1 VSGGFSYR
9 RSGISR
15 RRFLQS
21 VASAAAYSAL
31 SPRTRAAAAMGARE
45 LLHEFDYSAV
55 RLTGGPLRDHY
66 ERIFASYLALDNDRL
81 LKVYRQRAGLDAPG
95 EDMGGWYDADGFVPG
110 HGLGQYISGLARY
123 ARATGE
129 PLAMAKVGE
138 LVAGYARAF
147 DADRNPFASPI
158 AETTWPCYILDK
170 HHVGLIDAAQ
180 LTGNNHARNLL
191 PQVTRAALPYIPDH
205 TYDRGPDSPKKAPYD
220 ETYILSEN
228 LFEAWQ
234 LTDEHFYHDLATKYL
249 LNREYYLPLARGEN
263 ILPGKHAY
271 SHVIS
276 LSSAAKAWLA
286 LGDPEYRDALRNAW
300 EMIDTTQRYAS
311 GGWGPSE
318 AFVVPHEGRLYD
330 SLSATQDHFETPCG
344 FYAQAKLSRYLL
356 RFTADGRYGDGLERA
371 LYNTILGAKDPD
383 GEGNSF
389 YYSGYG
395 PRAQKGWYQKKW
407 PCCSGTLVQ
416 SVSDY
421 PLNVGFQNNDSVF
434 VNLFTPFEIHA
445 HIADVPVTLTQ
456 RTDYPFS
463 GDVEL
468 HIAQST
474 PAEYTLAI
482 RVPAWA
488 GTLRHLRV
496 NGASTQDVVLRQG
509 FAQLRRRWR
518 NGDTLD
524 FTVPLDLRT
533 EPIDDRHPE
542 TVALM
547 RGPLM
552 MVAATPP
559 AGLESTPLDLP
570 RGVRPLAEAQAIFE
584 YPLPQTNLQLR
595 PWFTIHDELYTTYF
609 RIRAQQS

>member
-1 VSGGFSYR
+1 MNR
-9 RSGISR
+9 ALHLTR
-15 RRFLQS
+15 RRFLQGAAG
-21 VASAAAYSAL
+21 VAASSAVSR
-31 SPRTRAAAAMGARE
+31 RTRAAATVPGSE
-45 LLHEFDYSAV
+45 LLHEFDYAEV
-55 RLTGGPLRDHY
+55 GLTGGPLRDHY
-66 ERIFASYLALDNDRL
+66 DRIFASYLALDNDRL
-81 LKVYRQRAGLDAPG
+81 LKVYRQRAGLPAPG

-110 HGLGQYISGLARY
+110 HSLGQYISGLARY

-129 PLAMAKVGE
+129 PLASAKVRE
-138 LVAGYARAF
+138 LVAGYAQVL
-147 DADRNPFASPI
+147 DADSNPFASPV

-170 HHVGLIDAAQ
+170 HHVGLIDACRLAGDDQ
-180 LTGNNHARNLL
+180 AKKLL
-191 PQVTRAALPYIPDH
+191 PLVTRAALPYLPDH

-234 LTDEHFYHDLATKYL
+234 LTGERFYYDLATKYL
-249 LNREYYLPLARGEN
+249 LNHDYYLPLSQGKN
-263 ILPGKHAY
+263 IFPGKHAY

-276 LSSAAKAWLA
+276 LSSAAKAWLV
-286 LGDPEYRDALRNAW
+286 LGDPEYLDALRNAW
-300 EMIDTTQRYAS
+300 EMIDTTQRFAS
-311 GGWGPSE
+311 GGWGPKE

-330 SLSATQDHFETPCG
+330 SLASTQDHFETPCG

-383 GEGNSF
+383 GQGNYF

-395 PRAQKGWYQKKW
+395 PLAQKTWYQKKW

-416 SVSDY
+416 SVADY
-421 PLNVGFQNNDSVF
+421 PLNAFFHRDGALY
-434 VNLFTPFEIHA
+434 VNLFTSSQ
-445 HIADVPVTLTQ
+445 VRWQVSGTPVTVIQ
-456 RTDYPFS
+456 ETDYPFA
-463 GDVEL
+463 GDVQL
-468 HIAQST
+468 RIGQPTAT
-474 PAEYTLAI
+474 DYTLAI

-496 NGASTQDVVLRQG
+496 NGAAAQDGNLRNGFVL
-509 FAQLRRRWR
+509 LRRHWR
-518 NGDTLD
+518 DGDAIE

-552 MVAATPP
+552 LVAVTPP
-559 AGLESTPLDLP
+559 AALASTPLDLP
-570 RGVRPLAEAQAIFE
+570 HAVVPLAGTQVTFE
-584 YPLPQTNLQLR
+584 YQLPQTNVQFR

-609 RIRAQQS
+609 RSRQS